1 MLCARF
7 LFALFSK
14 TGSGKI
20 ESAGRLQGWRGLR
33 ERCER
38 ARPGLALGPGCPSAS
53 LLLSTAQFDRSTRH
67 SCPNRCEG
75 STPYASHSRRSAAA
89 EQHTKMT
96 SWAQVSKCW
105 KVDNGDDFDAKA
117 LELYFPASKDHEGA
131 EARKAIWKSMDN
143 NNNKYVSL
151 AEYDGWF
158 NQSGSRRPVV

>member
-1 MLCARF
+1 
-7 LFALFSK
+7 
-14 TGSGKI
+14 
-20 ESAGRLQGWRGLR
+20 
-33 ERCER
+33 
-38 ARPGLALGPGCPSAS
+38 
-53 LLLSTAQFDRSTRH
+53 
-67 SCPNRCEG
+67 
-75 STPYASHSRRSAAA
+75 
-89 EQHTKMT
+89 MT

-158 NQSGSRRPVV
+158 NQSRSRRPVVWRCLHAVEATRLQEWWTWVVSFFISRPFGPI